1 MSNYNIEQCLKFLTI
16 VGCNPEIQN
25 SKLQLILYVIS
36 TSGSAFIIFLA
47 ILLFF
52 YSDDA
57 LTIEDIANIF
67 STIIAFF
74 YVISKL
80 TMMYT
85 KKKEVQDMLIK
96 VDKSFWKIDDIIN
109 PNEKQMYSKMVQQTK
124 QIFHLLVFL
133 FMFWL
138 LSTFGIYN
146 LPMESYRPSWLPLT
160 PLIIFENIFCVL
172 LVITIITIDV
182 LIMTIIN
189 LTTIQFKMINA
200 EAVELFMNTSSAKYT
215 QSLFM
220 HKLKRLIDH
229 HNFLLHFANLI
240 NQTFTVSMVV
250 YVGNIVSLLCI
261 YMYHLSIMT
270 TPNIYTIRDF
280 FVLLLTLYGFII
292 CYCWPAQNFVD
303 ENENIRVSVYFS
315 NWYEYLNYSKPILM
329 IIKRLDLKVSISA
342 GGIANINL
350 ETCLKVRNYFIA
362 VYFIG
367 TQ

>member
-1 MSNYNIEQCLKFLTI
+1 MSDYNIRQCLKFLTI

-47 ILLFF
+47 VLLFF
-52 YSDDA
+52 YSDDG

-96 VDKSFWKIDDIIN
+96 VHKSFWKIDDIIN
-109 PNEKQMYSKMVQQTK
+109 PNEKQMYSKMVRQTK
-124 QIFHLLVFL
+124 QMFHLLVFL

-146 LPMESYRPSWLPLT
+146 LPMESYS
-160 PLIIFENIFCVL
+160 
-172 LVITIITIDV
+172 
-182 LIMTIIN
+182 
-189 LTTIQFKMINA
+189 
-200 EAVELFMNTSSAKYT
+200 
-215 QSLFM
+215 
-220 HKLKRLIDH
+220 
-229 HNFLLHFANLI
+229 FANLI

-303 ENENIRVSVYFS
+303 ENENMRISVYSS
-315 NWYEYLNYSKPILM
+315 NWYEYLKYSKPILM
-329 IIKRLDLKVSISA
+329 VIKRLDLKVSISA

-350 ETCLKVRNYFIA
+350 ETCLKVRNNFVKDCLTMI
-362 VYFIG
+362 
-367 TQ
+367 

>member
-146 LPMESYRPSWLPLT
+146 LPMESYS
-160 PLIIFENIFCVL
+160 
-172 LVITIITIDV
+172 
-182 LIMTIIN
+182 
-189 LTTIQFKMINA
+189 
-200 EAVELFMNTSSAKYT
+200 
-215 QSLFM
+215 
-220 HKLKRLIDH
+220 
-229 HNFLLHFANLI
+229 FANLI

-350 ETCLKVRNYFIA
+350 ETCLKVMKLAVSYYMFLRNTA
-362 VYFIG
+362 S
-367 TQ
+367 